1 MIKSVFSLWRN
12 ETFSKEVRKVEII
25 VKGSFKEIAAFVLEI
40 QKQHTQENKMVRS
53 EATECQTAETA
64 RQAYSPNKI
73 YQK

>member
-1 MIKSVFSLWRN
+1 M
-12 ETFSKEVRKVEII
+12 EII
-25 VKGSFKEIAAFVLEI
+25 VKGSSEEIAAFALAI
-40 QKQHTQENKMVRS
+40 QKQHTQENKIVRS

>member
-1 MIKSVFSLWRN
+1 
-12 ETFSKEVRKVEII
+12 
-25 VKGSFKEIAAFVLEI
+25 
-40 QKQHTQENKMVRS
+40 S